1 MIIVVNLEEGNRIVK
16 DIEMLYMPLAGRG
29 RGRGGG
35 REWLYA
41 IGYNYNPFV

>member
-29 RGRGGG
+29 RGR
-35 REWLYA
+35 EWLYA

>member
-29 RGRGGG
+29 RGRG